1 VAAESDDL
9 QAALGPAYTI
19 ERELGRGGM
28 ATVYLARDT
37 KHGRRVALKVL
48 HADLAASLGP
58 ERFQREIATAAQ
70 LQHPHILGV
79 HDSGRTASGQLWFTM
94 PFVEG
99 ESLRDRLRRERQL
112 PIDDAVRITREIA
125 GALDYAHEQGV
136 VHRDIKPENILLTR
150 RGDALLAD
158 FGIARGLGSATGE
171 TVLTQTGLAVGTPQY
186 MSPEQASG
194 ERNVDA
200 RSDVYAL
207 GAVCYEMLTGEPP
220 FIGSSSQAIIAKML
234 TTEPPSA
241 RVLRTG
247 VTPAVDAAVRRALA
261 PTPADRW
268 PTAAAFGDA
277 LQRAASA
284 VEAPLVAPVTATSAT
299 GQITAPFAPSTSATA
314 RRKPLST
321 GVALLGL
328 GFLVGVGAL
337 FAWRSH
343 AGAGANSGGPIR
355 VAVLPFENIGDSAD
369 GYFADGMT
377 DAVRAKLTS
386 VPGIEVIGSASSG
399 QYRRSAKTPQQ
410 IGEELGVR
418 YLLVGK
424 VRWDKQPGKES
435 EVEVSPELVDA
446 GTAAEKW
453 AQPYDAPLTH
463 VFQVQGEIAG
473 KVAQSLQVALTPA
486 TQAALKK
493 RPTSNLDAYDAYLRG
508 ESWARRGVGQV
519 GLRRAAA
526 AYREAVLLD
535 STFALAWARLADA
548 HATLF
553 YNSGL
558 ELADLPDSVNDES
571 NRALALAPDLPESHY
586 ARAEYYGSVRYD
598 AAQSKAE
605 AEAGLA
611 YGPNA
616 LLLSQLARTEEA
628 LGEWDSA
635 AAHATQATII
645 DPRQAATFRR
655 LTEIDLWRRRPADA
669 IVAGDRALAIS
680 PESNSSR
687 EWRMMASLQRGDL
700 AGARALLRAAPAG
713 TDLNAQAADIGQY
726 WDLGWVLDSAGE
738 ARLLALRPAAFDND
752 SASWA
757 IVLAQQYRF
766 RGDSARARAYADTGW
781 LAAASR
787 AKVRPLAPETRLF
800 AALALAYMGRGPD
813 ALRAVDSLVTLRA
826 QRPPNKRDI
835 GYTDHLLVRIYLAA
849 GKTDLALD
857 VLEKLMA
864 EPYYLT
870 PEWLRI
876 DPNFIPLHGNPRFEK
891 LAGGTAPIA

>member
-9 QAALGPAYTI
+9 QASLGPAYTI

-48 HADLAASLGP
+48 HADLALSLGP

-79 HDSGRTASGQLWFTM
+79 HDSGRTAGGQLWFTM

-112 PIDDAVRITREIA
+112 PIDDAVRITREVA

-136 VHRDIKPENILLTR
+136 VHRDIKPENILLTK

-158 FGIARGLGSATGE
+158 FGIARGLGAASGE

-194 ERNVDA
+194 ERNLDA

-220 FIGSSSQAIIAKML
+220 FIGSSSQAILAKML
-234 TTEPPSA
+234 TNEPPSA
-241 RVLRTG
+241 RVLRPG
-247 VTPAVDAAVRRALA
+247 VAPAIDAAVRRALA
-261 PTPADRW
+261 PSPADRW
-268 PTAAAFGDA
+268 PTAAAFSDA
-277 LQRAASA
+277 LQRAAGTIEVPA
-284 VEAPLVAPVTATSAT
+284 MASAT
-299 GQITAPFAPSTSATA
+299 GSSTAPLTAPPAAAS
-314 RRKPLST
+314 RRGPVPT

-328 GFLVGVGAL
+328 GFLVGIGAL

-343 AGAGANSGGPIR
+343 AGVAGGSSAGPIR
-355 VAVLPFENIGDSAD
+355 VAVLPFENVGDSAD

-399 QYRRSAKTPQQ
+399 QYRRSTKTTRQ

-463 VFQVQGEIAG
+463 VFQVQGEIAA

-486 TQAALKK
+486 TQAALEK
-493 RPTSNLDAYDAYLRG
+493 RPTANLDAYDAYLRG
-508 ESWARRGVGQV
+508 ESWARRGSGQV

-526 AYREAVLLD
+526 AYREAVTLD
-535 STFALAWARLADA
+535 STFALAWAGLADA
-548 HATLF
+548 QATLF

-558 ELADLPDSVNDES
+558 ELANLPDSVNEES
-571 NRALALAPDLPESHY
+571 NRALALAPDLPEAHL
-586 ARAEYYGSVRYD
+586 ARAEYYGSVRYN
-598 AAQSKAE
+598 AAQAKAE

-611 YGPNA
+611 HGPNA
-616 LLLSQLARTEEA
+616 LLLAALARTEEG

-680 PESNSSR
+680 PESNNSR
-687 EWRMMASLQRGDL
+687 EWRMMASLQLGDL

-713 TDLNAQAADIGQY
+713 TDLSAQAADIGLY
-726 WDLGWVLDSAGE
+726 WDLGWVLDSAAE

-752 SASWA
+752 TASWA

-766 RGDSARARAYADTGW
+766 RGDSARARAYADTSW
-781 LAAASR
+781 LAAVSR
-787 AKVRPLAPETRLF
+787 AKVHPLAPETRMF
-800 AALALAYMGRGPD
+800 AALALSYMGRGPD
-813 ALRAVDSLVTLRA
+813 AIRAIDSLITLRA
-826 QRPPNKRDI
+826 QRPPSKRDI
-835 GYTDHLLVRIYLAA
+835 GYTDHLLVRVYLAA

-864 EPYYLT
+864 EPYFLT
-870 PEWLRI
+870 PAWLRI